1 MSDAVREGWIHSVDL
16 LSLRFASDAAG
27 LCYAFIVF
35 MVWPQLNCSLRRR
48 ERSSSLSS
56 TSLSGHKLSYTIQEK
71 RSNSNISDGVGLAL
85 HLFFSL
91 AQENNRLV
99 ILRVLALKW
108 NGEKISTSEK
118 DENELFFSEM
128 SVV

>member
-1 MSDAVREGWIHSVDL
+1 MLCVHCFYGLATTKL
-16 LSLRFASDAAG
+16 LLAETGALKLTLQHFTFR
-27 LCYAFIVF
+27 
-35 MVWPQLNCSLRRR
+35 
-48 ERSSSLSS
+48 
-56 TSLSGHKLSYTIQEK
+56 HKLSYTIQEK